1 MIYSMTGYANRTI
14 QIGNTAIQIEIRSV
28 NHRFFDLT
36 LKCLDE
42 YKCLE
47 AALRDIIT
55 LKIHRGKLDLRIN
68 AQEPHTDASNLSL
81 NHTLLQI
88 YSDLATQIKHHFPN
102 TTNANISEIMQLP
115 GVLIKASTEIEQI
128 KPRLLKETELLIEE
142 LLISQS
148 SEGEKLCIVLQDK
161 IKQIAE
167 IVAKARLILPNI
179 TDAYK
184 EKLRLKLIDAVGD
197 NNITD
202 LRFQQEFA
210 YFCQKIDVDEELT
223 RLESH
228 LTQFTKLIKTGGAI
242 GKKIDFLTQEM
253 HREAN
258 TFGAKSISIATT
270 NYALELKVLIEQIKE
285 QIQNIA

>member
-1 MIYSMTGYANRTI
+1 MIYSMTGYANRTV

-47 AALRDIIT
+47 AAFRDIIT
-55 LKIHRGKLDLRIN
+55 LKIHRGKLDLRISI
-68 AQEPHTDASNLSL
+68 QELHTDTNSL
-81 NHTLLQI
+81 TINHELLQT
-88 YSDLATQIKHHFPN
+88 YAELATQIKHYLPN

-115 GVLIKASTEIEQI
+115 GVIIKASTEIEQI
-128 KPRLLKETELLIEE
+128 KPLLLKEAELLIEE

-148 SEGEKLCIVLQDK
+148 NEGAKLFIVLQDK
-161 IKQIAE
+161 AQQIAD
-167 IVAKARLILPNI
+167 IVSKAREALPNV
-179 TDAYK
+179 TNAYK

-210 YFCQKIDVDEELT
+210 YFCQKIDVDEELS

-228 LTQFTKLIKTGGAI
+228 LAQFTKLIKAGGTI

-258 TFGAKSISIATT
+258 TFGAKSISIAST